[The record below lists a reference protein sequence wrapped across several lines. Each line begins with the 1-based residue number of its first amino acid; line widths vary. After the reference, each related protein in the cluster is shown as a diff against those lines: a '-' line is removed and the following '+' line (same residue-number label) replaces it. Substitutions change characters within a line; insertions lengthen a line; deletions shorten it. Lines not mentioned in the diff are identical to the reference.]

1 MIVILGLVI
10 LVAAVVVGV
19 AGVLANGGHAHA
31 VTHFAVFGYHVT
43 GSTGTLFLSGI
54 VVGALAL
61 AGLSLLLAG
70 ARRTSRRGRDARRG
84 LAQSRLETATVSADR
99 DDLRDQRDTA
109 RAYTASTLGDNGA
122 TPNGSARAY
131 TAGTPADDGSA
142 PNGSAPNGSARAYT
156 ASTLGDDS
164 SAPNGTARPHTG
176 STLADDSSAP
186 NGTVPNGTVPNG
198 TVPNGTVPNGTDPGP
213 RGPSLFARLVA
224 GRPASPRTDP
234 QPDAP
239 ASQASAAQAESPA
252 DQATAVPADASA
264 PAE

>member
-84 LAQSRLETATVSADR
+84 LAQSRRETAAVSQDR

-109 RAYTASTLGDNGA
+109 RTD
-122 TPNGSARAY
+122 
-131 TAGTPADDGSA
+131 
-142 PNGSAPNGSARAYT
+142 T
-156 ASTLGDDS
+156 ASTLGDDGS
-164 SAPNGTARPHTG
+164 VPNGSASNGTASNGTASNGTARTHSASALGDDG
-176 STLADDSSAP
+176 S
-186 NGTVPNGTVPNG
+186 VPNGG
-198 TVPNGTVPNGTDPGP
+198 DPGL
-213 RGPSLFARLVA
+213 REPSLFARLVA
-224 GRPASPRTDP
+224 RRPASPRTDP
-234 QPDAP
+234 QPAAP
-239 ASQASAAQAESPA
+239 ASQAPAAQPESPA
-252 DQATAVPADASA
+252 DQAAAVPADASA
-264 PAE
+264 E